1 VRSAIQANEDRV
13 LARLP
18 SADRQA
24 FLRVAR
30 ILAELPPEE
39 IAGR

>member
-1 VRSAIQANEDRV
+1 V

-18 SADRQA
+18 PADRQA

-30 ILAELPPEE
+30 ILSELPPEQ
-39 IAGR
+39 ITGR